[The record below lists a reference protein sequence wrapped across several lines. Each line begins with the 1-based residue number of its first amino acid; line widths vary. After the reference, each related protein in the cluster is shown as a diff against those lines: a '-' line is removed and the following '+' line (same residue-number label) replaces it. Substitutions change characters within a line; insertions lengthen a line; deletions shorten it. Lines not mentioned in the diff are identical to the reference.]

1 MVSENWQ
8 GNFKSLRA
16 AYVVMWMVTKAS
28 KSQRKERIFYYFGE
42 FGNNKAELYKLHK
55 KFLKLAKKI
64 YKLYVPKRLK
74 LRYNKDNAISPSSFK
89 GNAQL
94 SGG

>member
-8 GNFKSLRA
+8 RDFKSLCA
-16 AYVVMWMVTKAS
+16 AYVVMQMVTNANGF
-28 KSQRKERIFYYFGE
+28 QRKEEIFYYFGE
-42 FGNNKAELYKLHK
+42 FGNNKAVFCKLHK
-55 KFLKLAKKI
+55 KFLKLTKKI

-94 SGG
+94 SDG